1 MKPKTLV
8 LMLIA
13 VSCGLVASFMTSRY
27 LSAGQQAPK
36 EDNKVRVLVAKKKI
50 SGYTRLTDAEI
61 FEERLFDQNVVPKDA
76 VSDFEA
82 VKGRVLKVGLG
93 EGKMLAESDLVDP
106 TQSSPTWKLNPG
118 ELAMSVK
125 VNADT
130 AGAGFLMP
138 GDRVD
143 VQATIVRTSS
153 PNEKPFSKFILQ
165 NIEVLAVGQDVQQ
178 PDGTIYKE
186 PNRVLL
192 RVTHKQAEELALYQ
206 DTGNLRLLPRRHDD
220 PTHVDTSGTRLG
232 ANNLTSDERTGAADN
247 LATSVLP
254 TAPTIPAGVNEI
266 PGEPAAPPEKK
277 TLTIII
283 GDKVTTHDW
292 KTSEVK
298 SNEKAEEKK
307 SDEKKP

>member
-143 VQATIVRTSS
+143 VQATIVRTTS

-254 TAPTIPAGVNEI
+254 TAPTIPAAVNEI
-266 PGEPAAPPEKK
+266 PGEPAAPAEKK

-292 KTSEVK
+292 KTGDGK

>member
-1 MKPKTLV
+1 MKPRTV
-8 LMLIA
+8 ILMLVA
-13 VSCGLVASFMTSRY
+13 VTCGLVASFMTSRY

-36 EDNKVRVLVAKKKI
+36 EEAKVRVLVAKKKI
-50 SGYTRLTDAEI
+50 NGYTRLTDPEA
-61 FEERLFDQNVVPKDA
+61 FEERLFDVNSVPKDA
-76 VSDFEA
+76 VTDFEA
-82 VKGRVLKVGLG
+82 VKGRVLKTALG

-106 TQSSPTWKLNPG
+106 AQSSPTWKLNPG

-125 VNADT
+125 VSADT

-143 VQATIVRTSS
+143 VQATITRTTS

-206 DTGNLRLLPRRHDD
+206 DTGTIRLLPRRHDD
-220 PTHVDTSGTRLG
+220 TTYVDSTGTRLG
-232 ANNLTSDERTGAADN
+232 ANYLTSEERAGTPDN
-247 LATSVLP
+247 LATTPLP
-254 TAPTIPAGVNEI
+254 SAPTVPAAVNEL
-266 PGEPAAPPEKK
+266 PAEAAAKTPEKK
-277 TLTIII
+277 TLTVIL
-283 GDKVTTHDW
+283 GDKVTTYDW
-292 KTSEVK
+292 KV
-298 SNEKAEEKK
+298 EEKEGSEKDK
-307 SDEKKP
+307 SSEKKP